1 MYGAAN
7 RELRLLPQGAQD
19 RSDGRQEGTRTMTEQ
34 HRIRFM
40 RLAVTVAAGTCAALI
55 GLLFFWLVRYFLHAV
70 GR

>member
-1 MYGAAN
+1 
-7 RELRLLPQGAQD
+7 
-19 RSDGRQEGTRTMTEQ
+19 MTEQ